1 MNARDHDGGPLADFV
16 RGMTAL
22 LEQGADEAAILRE
35 GRALLAHLLAQPGG
49 QAPWLP
55 AALLEPDPD
64 NYRIHRLYVD
74 PAGRFSVSAMVWG
87 PGQGTPIHDHT
98 VWGMV
103 GVLEGKERCEEFSP
117 LLEPGGPL
125 VRGHVHELAPGDID
139 LVSPTIGDIHRV
151 SNALDDG
158 VSVSIHVYG
167 GDIGAIERSRYD
179 DTGRATLFVSP
190 YASCLLPS
198 RAG

>member
-1 MNARDHDGGPLADFV
+1 MNALSVFV
-16 RGMTAL
+16 EGFTAL
-22 LEQGADEAAILRE
+22 LDRGAHEAAILRE
-35 GRALLAHLLAQPGG
+35 GRALLADLIAHDS
-49 QAPWLP
+49 WLP
-55 AALLEPDPD
+55 PALREPDPD
-64 NYRIHRLYVD
+64 SYRIHRLHVD

-87 PGQGTPIHDHT
+87 AGQGTPIHDHT

-125 VRGHVHELAPGDID
+125 VRGQVHELSPGDID
-139 LVSPTIGDIHRV
+139 VVSPTIGDIHRV

-179 DTGRATLFVSP
+179 DTGRATPFVSP
-190 YASCLLPS
+190 YAACLLPS
-198 RAG
+198 RAV

>member
-1 MNARDHDGGPLADFV
+1 MNARDANPLADFV
-16 RGMTAL
+16 RELTGL
-22 LEQGADEAAILRE
+22 VERGADEAAIFRD
-35 GRALLAHLLAQPGG
+35 GRTLLAGLIEQDG
-49 QAPWLP
+49 WLP

-64 NYRIHRLYVD
+64 NYRIHQLHVD

-103 GVLEGKERCEEFSP
+103 GVLHGRERCEEFAP

-125 VRGHVHELAPGDID
+125 VHGEIHELAPGDID
-139 LVSPTIGDIHRV
+139 LVSPTVGDIHRV
-151 SNALDDG
+151 SNALADG

-167 GDIGAIERSRYD
+167 GDIGTILRSRYD
-179 DTGRATLFVSP
+179 EAGRATPFVSP
-190 YASCLLPS
+190 YASCLLPG
-198 RAG
+198 RAS

>member
-1 MNARDHDGGPLADFV
+1 MNARDANPLADFV
-16 RGMTAL
+16 RELTGL
-22 LEQGADEAAILRE
+22 VERGADEAAIFRD
-35 GRALLAHLLAQPGG
+35 GRALLAGLIAQDG
-49 QAPWLP
+49 WLP

-64 NYRIHRLYVD
+64 NYRIHQLHVD

-103 GVLEGKERCEEFSP
+103 GVLHGRERCEEFAP

-125 VRGHVHELAPGDID
+125 VHGEVHELAPGDID
-139 LVSPTIGDIHRV
+139 LVSPTVGDIHRV
-151 SNALDDG
+151 SNALADG

-167 GDIGAIERSRYD
+167 GDIGTILRSRYD
-179 DTGRATLFVSP
+179 EAGRATPFVSP
-190 YASCLLPS
+190 YASCLLPE
-198 RAG
+198 RAS